1 MAVHVLRQVHKDS
14 VMAARHRIANL
25 TRRGNVFYWR
35 ARIPSALSID
45 QRSHLALSLRHGDHT
60 KAKSMVRRLNTLLA
74 ELAEGD
80 RARMTSRE
88 QLEEI
93 FRAEIERM
101 NESMEDLAFAAR
113 RTGSAAE
120 ENLRADILVGW
131 AYRLIELFG
140 TGRPMR
146 FDASCP
152 ARRVLEQTGFAEGQ
166 TREIAA
172 TFEQERKEC
181 RTAYFEGFLKS
192 EIDAH
197 GLKDTP
203 LNRERATQQIMRAKA
218 DVLLGATDRYGPQS
232 TGSDVAALF
241 GEQTQPQTP
250 APEAAPSP
258 APAPAS
264 PTQEAPA
271 RTLASLEQAHVPQT
285 QTSASAPSANAPAS
299 PTPDLAIPQQPAPAP
314 APAPE
319 VIAPAV
325 QSPPAPLIDD
335 EKGVDLPLAQF
346 ITECDA
352 LMKSNQ
358 HHWEDATAKDVKVAV
373 TMLVGVLE
381 EQGITHSSQMRQIHL
396 GKLREHFDHILTN
409 YGRSPR
415 LRSLGTAALRAAS
428 AEAVRSHKEAGKEPP
443 KLGLGPSTI
452 RKHLANISTFLT
464 YIKGRGYHVPNLT
477 MDGLRPRK
485 PKLSDARRITDKPG
499 PEQLRPMFDM
509 PLFTGCKSATEQEL
523 AGPHIFHSANYFLPM
538 LMVYLGPRR
547 AEVAGLAVTDIVKT
561 GQGWAIDIRPNQ
573 FRSLKNASSAR
584 MLPVPDEVLRLNFI
598 DYVEAI
604 KALRYDALFPELF
617 AKSRKTDPGDRFY
630 KDFVPKLHQH
640 LGDAERWNRVLHA
653 LRHGFADTLKQA
665 LVHPSIIS
673 DIAGRLGSDET
684 SMRYT
689 NRAGLNVIKD
699 ALEKYPS
706 VTSHLEPQ
714 PTRLLPWVE
723 AREAA
728 PWEGR
733 TENEKL
739 KMARDARRKKVKSR
753 ERRP

>member
-35 ARIPSALSID
+35 ARIPSALAID

-120 ENLRADILVGW
+120 DNLRADLLVGW

-140 TGRPMR
+140 TGRPMH
-146 FDASCP
+146 FDDNCP
-152 ARRVLEQTGFAEGQ
+152 ARRVLEQAGFADSQ
-166 TREIAA
+166 ISEIAA
-172 TFEQERKEC
+172 TFDQERKEC

-192 EIDAH
+192 EMDAH

-218 DVLLGATDRYGPQS
+218 DVLLGAPDRYGPLS

-241 GEQTQPQTP
+241 GAPKQPQTS
-250 APEAAPSP
+250 ALEAAALP
-258 APAPAS
+258 APAAAS
-264 PTQEAPA
+264 PTQDEAPA
-271 RTLASLEQAHVPQT
+271 STLPSLEQTHVPQT
-285 QTSASAPSANAPAS
+285 QTSVSAASANAPAS
-299 PTPDLAIPQQPAPAP
+299 PTPDLAIAQQ
-314 APAPE
+314 PAPE
-319 VIAPAV
+319 VIAPSV

-428 AEAVRSHKEAGKEPP
+428 AEAVKLHKEAGKEPP
-443 KLGLGPSTI
+443 KLGLGPTTI
-452 RKHLANISTFLT
+452 RKHLANINTFLT

-509 PLFTGCKSATEQEL
+509 PLFTGCKSATEQEV

-547 AEVAGLAVTDIVKT
+547 NEVAGLAVKDIVKT
-561 GQGWAIDIRPNQ
+561 GQGWAIDIRPNA

-584 MLPVPDEVLRLNFI
+584 MLPVPDQVLRLNFI

-604 KALRYDALFPELF
+604 KALRYDALFPELY
-617 AKSRKTDPGDRFY
+617 AKSRRTDPGDRFY

-673 DIAGRLGSDET
+673 DIAGRLGNDET

-714 PTRLLPWVE
+714 PIRLLPWVE
-723 AREAA
+723 ARESS

-733 TENEKL
+733 SSAHRLQAARARL
-739 KMARDARRKKVKSR
+739 K
-753 ERRP
+753 RPGR

>member
-14 VMAARHRIANL
+14 LMAARHRIANL

-35 ARIPSALSID
+35 ARVPSAFTSN

-60 KAKSMVRRLNTLLA
+60 KAKSMVRRLNMLLA
-74 ELAEGD
+74 ELAEED

-88 QLEEI
+88 QLEDL
-93 FRAEIERM
+93 FRTEIERM
-101 NESMEDLAFAAR
+101 NESIDDLAFAAR
-113 RTGSAAE
+113 RTGSTAE
-120 ENLRADILVGW
+120 DNVRADILIGW
-131 AYRLIELFG
+131 VYRLIQLFG

-152 ARRVLEQTGFAEGQ
+152 ARHVLEQAGFAESQ
-166 TREIAA
+166 ISEIAA
-172 TFEQERKEC
+172 TFDQERKEC

-192 EIDAH
+192 EMNAH

-218 DVLLGATDRYGPQS
+218 DVLLGAPDRYGPLS
-232 TGSDVAALF
+232 TDSDVAALF
-241 GEQTQPQTP
+241 GAPKQPQTS
-250 APEAAPSP
+250 ALETAPSP
-258 APAPAS
+258 APAAANTNPDD
-264 PTQEAPA
+264 APA
-271 RTLASLEQAHVPQT
+271 IGLPSLEQVPPAQVSAPAY
-285 QTSASAPSANAPAS
+285 SASVPAS
-299 PTPDLAIPQQPAPAP
+299 PTPKGAASQQPQPAPAS

-325 QSPPAPLIDD
+325 ESPPAPVIDD
-335 EKGVDLPLAQF
+335 EKGVDLPLSQF

-358 HHWEDATAKDVKVAV
+358 HHWEEATAKDVKVAV

-443 KLGLGPSTI
+443 KLGLGPTTI
-452 RKHLANISTFLT
+452 RKHLANINTFLT
-464 YIKGRGYHVPNLT
+464 YIKGRGYNVPNLT

-509 PLFTGCKSATEQEL
+509 PLYTGCKSATEQEL
-523 AGPHIFHSANYFLPM
+523 TGPHIFHSANYFLPM

-547 AEVAGLAVTDIVKT
+547 NEVAGLAVKDVVKT
-561 GQGWAIDIRPNQ
+561 SQGWAIDIRPNQ

-617 AKSRKTDPGDRFY
+617 AKSRRTDPGDRFY

-706 VTSHLEPQ
+706 VTNHLEPQ
-714 PTRLLPWVE
+714 PIRLLPWVE

-733 TENEKL
+733 TKGERL
-739 KMARDARRKKVKSR
+739 RRI
-753 ERRP
+753 RRV

>member
-35 ARIPSALSID
+35 ARIPSALAID

-74 ELAEGD
+74 ELAEDD

-88 QLEEI
+88 QLDEI
-93 FRAEIERM
+93 FRAEIARM

-113 RTGSAAE
+113 RTGSVAE
-120 ENLRADILVGW
+120 DNLRADLLVGW

-140 TGRPMR
+140 TGRPMH
-146 FDASCP
+146 FDDNCP
-152 ARRVLEQTGFAEGQ
+152 ARRVLEQAGFAESQVG
-166 TREIAA
+166 EIAT
-172 TFEQERKEC
+172 TFDQERKEC

-218 DVLLGATDRYGPQS
+218 DVLLGAPDRYGPLS

-241 GEQTQPQTP
+241 GAPKQPQTS
-250 APEAAPSP
+250 ALEAAPSP
-258 APAPAS
+258 APAAS
-264 PTQEAPA
+264 PTQDEAPA
-271 RTLASLEQAHVPQT
+271 KALPRQEQAHAPQT
-285 QTSASAPSANAPAS
+285 QTTLSAPSANAPAS

-314 APAPE
+314 TTE

-325 QSPPAPLIDD
+325 QFPPAPLIDD
-335 EKGVDLPLAQF
+335 EKGVDLPLSHFMTQ
-346 ITECDA
+346 CDA

-415 LRSLGTAALRAAS
+415 LRSLGTANLRAAS
-428 AEAVRSHKEAGKEPP
+428 AEAVRSHRETGKEPP
-443 KLGLGPSTI
+443 KLGLGPATI
-452 RKHLANISTFLT
+452 RKHLANINTFLT

-509 PLFTGCKSATEQEL
+509 PLFTGCRSATEQEV

-547 AEVAGLAVTDIVKT
+547 NEVAGLAVKDIVKT
-561 GQGWAIDIRPNQ
+561 SQGWAIDIRPNK

-584 MLPVPDEVLRLNFI
+584 MLPVPEEVLRLNFI
-598 DYVEAI
+598 DYVQAI
-604 KALRYDALFPELF
+604 KALHYDALFPELF
-617 AKSRKTDPGDRFY
+617 AKSRRTDPGDRFY

-714 PTRLLPWVE
+714 SIRLLPWVE
-723 AREAA
+723 AGEAS

-733 TENEKL
+733 TKNERL
-739 KMARDARRKKVKSR
+739 KAARKVRTKR
-753 ERRP
+753 LKQ

>member
-14 VMAARHRIANL
+14 LMAARHRIANL

-35 ARIPSALSID
+35 ARIPSALAID

-101 NESMEDLAFAAR
+101 NESLEDLAFAAR

-120 ENLRADILVGW
+120 DNLRADLLVGW

-152 ARRVLEQTGFAEGQ
+152 ARRVLEQEGFAESQ
-166 TREIAA
+166 ISEIAA

-192 EIDAH
+192 EMDAH
-197 GLKDTP
+197 GVRDTP

-218 DVLLGATDRYGPQS
+218 DVLLGTPDRYGPLS
-232 TGSDVAALF
+232 TDSDVAALF
-241 GEQTQPQTP
+241 GEQTQPQRP
-250 APEAAPSP
+250 APEAALSP
-258 APAPAS
+258 APTAANTNQDDAPAI
-264 PTQEAPA
+264 A
-271 RTLASLEQAHVPQT
+271 RPSLEQMHVPPAQ
-285 QTSASAPSANAPAS
+285 APESAPSANAPIS
-299 PTPDLAIPQQPAPAP
+299 TTPETVAPQQRQHAPAP
-314 APAPE
+314 ASE

-325 QSPPAPLIDD
+325 QTPPAPVIDD
-335 EKGVDLPLAQF
+335 EKGVDLPLSQF
-346 ITECDA
+346 MTECDA

-428 AEAVRSHKEAGKEPP
+428 AEAIRSHKEAGKEPP
-443 KLGLGPSTI
+443 KLGLGPTTI
-452 RKHLANISTFLT
+452 RKHLANINTYLT

-509 PLFTGCKSATEQEL
+509 PLFTGCKSATEQEV
-523 AGPHIFHSANYFLPM
+523 AGSHIFHSANYFLPM

-547 AEVAGLAVTDIVKT
+547 NEVAGLAVKDIVKT
-561 GQGWAIDIRPNQ
+561 GQGWAIDIRPNKL
-573 FRSLKNASSAR
+573 RSLKNASSAR

-617 AKSRKTDPGDRFY
+617 SKSRKTDPGDRFY

-706 VTSHLEPQ
+706 ITSHLEPQ
-714 PTRLLPWVE
+714 PIRVLPWVE
-723 AREAA
+723 AREAS

-733 TENEKL
+733 TKDERL
-739 KMARDARRKKVKSR
+739 KMARTMRQRKSR
-753 ERRP
+753 

>member
-152 ARRVLEQTGFAEGQ
+152 ARRVLEQAGFAESQ
-166 TREIAA
+166 ISEIAA
-172 TFEQERKEC
+172 TFEQERKQC

-258 APAPAS
+258 APAAAITIPDDTPAS
-264 PTQEAPA
+264 ALPSP
-271 RTLASLEQAHVPQT
+271 EQTHLPQT
-285 QTSASAPSANAPAS
+285 QNTISAPSANAPVS
-299 PTPDLAIPQQPAPAP
+299 PTPEFPIPQQPAPAP
-314 APAPE
+314 AQE

-325 QSPPAPLIDD
+325 QTSPAPVIDD
-335 EKGVDLPLAQF
+335 EKGVDLPLSQF
-346 ITECDA
+346 IAECDA

>member
-1 MAVHVLRQVHKDS
+1 MAVHVLRQAHKDS
-14 VMAARHRIANL
+14 VMSARHRIANL

-35 ARIPSALSID
+35 ARIPSALAID

-101 NESMEDLAFAAR
+101 NESIEDLAFAAR

-146 FDASCP
+146 FDAGCP
-152 ARRVLEQTGFAEGQ
+152 ARRVLEQAGFAESQ
-166 TREIAA
+166 ISEIAA
-172 TFEQERKEC
+172 TFDQERKEC

-192 EIDAH
+192 EMEAH
-197 GLKDTP
+197 GVRDTP

-218 DVLLGATDRYGPQS
+218 DVLLGMPDRYGPLS
-232 TGSDVAALF
+232 TGSNVAAQF
-241 GEQTQPQTP
+241 GEPRQPQRP
-250 APEAAPSP
+250 APEVAPSP
-258 APAPAS
+258 APATAN
-264 PTQEAPA
+264 TNQNEAPA
-271 RTLASLEQAHVPQT
+271 RVLPSLEQTHVPQA
-285 QTSASAPSANAPAS
+285 QTTVSARSADAPVS
-299 PTPDLAIPQQPAPAP
+299 PTPEVVAPQQSQPAPAP
-314 APAPE
+314 APEPE
-319 VIAPAV
+319 VIAPAA
-325 QSPPAPLIDD
+325 QTTPAPVIDD
-335 EKGVDLPLAQF
+335 EKGVDLPLSQF
-346 ITECDA
+346 IAECDA

-428 AEAVRSHKEAGKEPP
+428 AEAVKSHKDAGKEPP
-443 KLGLGPSTI
+443 KLGLGPATI
-452 RKHLANISTFLT
+452 RKHLANINTFLT

-499 PEQLRPMFDM
+499 PEQVRPMFDM
-509 PLFTGCKSATEQEL
+509 PLFTGCKSATEQEF

-547 AEVAGLAVTDIVKT
+547 NEVAGLAVKDIMKT
-561 GQGWAIDIRPNQ
+561 GQGWAIDIRPNK

-604 KALRYDALFPELF
+604 KHLRYEMLFPELY
-617 AKSRKTDPGDRFY
+617 AKSRRTDPGDRFY
-630 KDFVPKLHQH
+630 KDFVPKLNQH

-673 DIAGRLGSDET
+673 DIAGRLGNDET

-714 PTRLLPWVE
+714 PIRLLPWVE
-723 AREAA
+723 AREAS

-733 TENEKL
+733 TTSERL
-739 KMARDARRKKVKSR
+739 TRARQVRATRSR
-753 ERRP
+753 N